1 MGPSKPFKSKLKI
14 DALRKGRFL
23 NIKEMNVRSNFKVS
37 TISPYGHLFKVNKK
51 DTRTSMD
58 VTLMLLLL
66 TLSRD
71 LSIAGVYLEIFC
83 KYKQIDLLLSPLKIG
98 NQKSFKYFQVW

>member
-14 DALRKGRFL
+14 DALQKGRFL

-51 DTRTSMD
+51 DTRTSMH
-58 VTLMLLLL
+58 VTLMLMLR
-66 TLSRD
+66 RD
-71 LSIAGVYLEIFC
+71 LSIAVVYLEIFC

-98 NQKSFKYFQVW
+98 N